1 MPTMTAP
8 ATITQ
13 TPATQLRLR
22 LFQQPRCPDCAGPL
36 VFGEGCST
44 CPVCGFSHCGA

>member
-1 MPTMTAP
+1 MPAMTAT

-44 CPVCGFSHCGA
+44 CPVCGFSHCGN